1 MTERSPYEA
10 LMHDVCVG
18 LGYCGCI
25 KHDRPMH
32 VDFLIP
38 PYGPVTA
45 DQFAEWV
52 ILADNMNPNTDGH
65 KTEIREAFLKHM
77 GGEIADAALLRWE
90 TSQSIETGPD
100 EKYRGN
106 LPNLD

>member
-1 MTERSPYEA
+1 MKPQNAYEA
-10 LMHDVCVG
+10 LMEDVYVG

-25 KHDRPMH
+25 KRDRPMH
-32 VDFLIP
+32 DDFLIP

-65 KTEIREAFLKHM
+65 KTEIRQAFVKHM
-77 GGEIADAALLRWE
+77 GGEVVDAALLRWE
-90 TSQSIETGPD
+90 ISPSTQAGPD
-100 EKYRGN
+100 AKLRGS
-106 LPNLD
+106 LPDLD